1 MSSPSRVTER
11 SLEERSAPIDLTPVH
26 QRCSRRLRGEAPEFS
41 ALSDPARTSSS
52 MNGNATDMTSQ
63 IAPAHIVAIST
74 FDTEEDF
81 NKLCIADDDV
91 TIPPRSSMCVAVT
104 NRAFSDL
111 EGIAD
116 SNTRLILEKG
126 ICMARGLVQLR
137 DGCANVL
144 ITNFGNEVQHL
155 AKGTVIASLNDFVHV
170 SELSIPEAPTPDL
183 QDVDS
188 VLASINIETGLL
200 PSQKEE
206 IESLSSRSP
215 QAECRVE
222 SIIAECKA
230 SSSG

>member
-1 MSSPSRVTER
+1 MPDNVNDGTTTAEVQLAEHRTGDSKVAGSDPVED
-11 SLEERSAPIDLTPVH
+11 SLALWDHFVVQRANSAKHSVLPEVPLLRQPTTTSYAEALQRGTPV
-26 QRCSRRLRGEAPEFS
+26 RA
-41 ALSDPARTSSS
+41 D
-52 MNGNATDMTSQ
+52 
-63 IAPAHIVAIST
+63 VAAAAAMQPPMQAILT

-81 NKLCIADDDV
+81 YELCIADDDV

-188 VLASINIETGLL
+188 DALTSED
-200 PSQKEE
+200 
-206 IESLSSRSP
+206 
-215 QAECRVE
+215 
-222 SIIAECKA
+222 IARRRRL
-230 SSSG
+230 